1 MQPAVAYKL
10 EQATGLRAGGFAM
23 KVSRWAVAL
32 LMLSG
37 AAAAASPPRHD
48 AQGLLVDGGGHT
60 LYRYDVDAAS
70 GQSHCS
76 GPCAVAWPP
85 YLADAVSKAA
95 GDYQLATR
103 ADGSRQWVYR
113 GSPLYLFAGDDKPGD
128 RAGDGVNGSWHV
140 VR

>member
-1 MQPAVAYKL
+1 MN
-10 EQATGLRAGGFAM
+10 
-23 KVSRWAVAL
+23 VSRWAVVL

-37 AAAAASPPRHD
+37 AAAAASLPRHD
-48 AQGLLVDGGGHT
+48 AQGLLVDGSGHT

-70 GQSHCS
+70 GHSQCS
-76 GPCAVAWPP
+76 GPCAAAWPP
-85 YLADAVSKAA
+85 YLADAGSKAT

-128 RAGDGVNGSWHV
+128 RAGDGVNGNWHV
-140 VR
+140 VH